1 MSRVAGLL
9 LGYAADRILGDPRR
23 WHPVAGFG
31 SLATKL
37 EKQTYAAERARGAA
51 HVALLVGSTAALGLV
66 AERATRRRP
75 ILHTLATAASTWAV
89 LGGRSLVVE
98 GEVIDRQLRAGDLA
112 AARVQ
117 VRNLVGRD
125 TTQLDADGVAR
136 ACVESLAE
144 NTSDAVVAPLLWGG
158 ALGMPGLLGYRAVNT
173 LDAMIGHRTP
183 RYTEF
188 GWAAARLDDVANWLP
203 ARAAAAT
210 AVAGA
215 WLTGDRAAADRATEA
230 IRRDAP
236 AHPSPNGGVVEAAFA
251 GVLGVTLG
259 GTNVYEGGAE
269 DRGTLGTGPSPAA
282 YDIAR
287 ATRLSSRVSLGALG
301 LATFLAWQ
309 RKRAR
314 STKERAR

>member
-9 LGYAADRILGDPRR
+9 LGYAADRLLGDPRR

-158 ALGMPGLLGYRAVNT
+158 ALGMPGLLGYRAINT

-183 RYTEF
+183 RYHEF
-188 GWAAARLDDVANWLP
+188 GWAAAKLDDVANWLP
-203 ARAAAAT
+203 ARAAAAI

-215 WLTGDRAAADRATEA
+215 RLTGDRAAADRATEA